1 MQPST
6 ERAPVV
12 AVAGVTGPVPER
24 LLSLALRDAG
34 ADEVAHTDPMNT
46 GLDSIWLPAL
56 VLLPCL
62 GIWIYSIVDF
72 SRTNEGDMR
81 TFSRDIWLVVLI
93 LGSVAGAIAWL
104 LGGRPRRPESAGRP

>member
-12 AVAGVTGPVPER
+12 VVAGVTGPVPER

-62 GIWIYSIVDF
+62 G
-72 SRTNEGDMR
+72 
-81 TFSRDIWLVVLI
+81 
-93 LGSVAGAIAWL
+93 SVAGAIAWL